1 MGTCDYLGPARAG
14 RPCAYFAILRDPVD
28 RLISEHNWCRE
39 VKWIGDQTCSGPAG
53 AGDLKRTVNAK
64 GLSTSAGFIAFA
76 NARGNVLLE
85 HFAHSFAL
93 ADFGYKDH
101 PYAWHDRNAYN
112 RITPMETRRN
122 RQGDSNE
129 ADLAAAEFFL
139 AHHFSVVGLMEEF
152 ETSVK
157 RITKVLTG
165 KEIPA
170 EIFNLPEMHA
180 HDSTQRNQTKGYV
193 YRENLDEQALHK
205 VRKAVALDLK
215 LYAFAKKCFESF
227 SSPT

>member
-1 MGTCDYLGPARAG
+1 M
-14 RPCAYFAILRDPVD
+14 
-28 RLISEHNWCRE
+28 HH
-39 VKWIGDQTCSGPAG
+39 
-53 AGDLKRTVNAK
+53 
-64 GLSTSAGFIAFA
+64 TS
-76 NARGNVLLE
+76 ARGNVLLE

-101 PYAWHDRNAYN
+101 PYAWHDRNAYT
-112 RITPMETRRN
+112 RITPMQTRRN

-129 ADLAAAEFFL
+129 VCRKTRKAIRPNTSAQNRRPSPSLLADLAAAEFFL

-193 YRENLDEQALHK
+193 YREKLDEQALHK
-205 VRKAVALDLK
+205 VSLTTS
-215 LYAFAKKCFESF
+215 YPEHFAARISREFMPFPF
-227 SSPT
+227 SLR

>member
-1 MGTCDYLGPARAG
+1 MRFVAKYRN
-14 RPCAYFAILRDPVD
+14 AIR
-28 RLISEHNWCRE
+28 RN
-39 VKWIGDQTCSGPAG
+39 
-53 AGDLKRTVNAK
+53 
-64 GLSTSAGFIAFA
+64 TSAQ
-76 NARGNVLLE
+76 NRRPSPSLL
-85 HFAHSFAL
+85 
-93 ADFGYKDH
+93 
-101 PYAWHDRNAYN
+101 
-112 RITPMETRRN
+112 
-122 RQGDSNE
+122 

-193 YRENLDEQALHK
+193 YREKLDEQALHK
-205 VRKAVALDLK
+205 VSLTTS
-215 LYAFAKKCFESF
+215 YPEHFAARISREFMPFPF
-227 SSPT
+227 SRR